1 MTPDLRNIALR
12 GLLLAAMLAPGHAFA
27 DDTAA
32 PPANTPAPA
41 DPTQPPADG
50 EGAPLTPAQ
59 MGQAYQKLSPEA
71 RTALQ
76 DLLKNKGVDGLT
88 SMSESDARSTF
99 NGLPANVKEQI
110 QAKWDAMSDEQRIA
124 LKKMSPDSIKQMI
137 MSQMSGKMAETTAK
151 VAETTAEV
159 AEKTKD
165 VMKKSRALVQRWLA
179 AFRAAKPDAQAND
192 Q

>member
-124 LKKMSPDSIKQMI
+124 LKKMSPASIKQMV
-137 MSQMSGKMAETTAK
+137 MSQMTGQ
-151 VAETTAEV
+151 VAVTTAEV

-165 VMKKSRALVQRWLA
+165 VLKKSRALVQRWLA